1 MIVRREPSR
10 EPARWR
16 RPGRRPLFVAFV
28 ALTAWRPP
36 AGAQELEP
44 RAYAANPIGVRFA
57 ALSFGYSTGDV
68 VFEPTSPITDVAA
81 KVYLAALGLGGT
93 FAMFGRTASLAAIV
107 PYGWADV
114 SGNVFEEARS
124 VERSGLADTRLRFG
138 VNLLG
143 GQALTL
149 PQFARRAPSTVIGT
163 SLTISTPTG
172 QYYADKLVN
181 VGTHRWAFKPEIGIS
196 HPTGPW
202 TLELSVGS
210 WFFTRNGSYYPG
222 SQTKDQDPM
231 VSLQSHVGYTIRPR
245 LWVAA
250 DLTYYAGGRAVID
263 DVPAAERQENAR
275 VGLTVSLPVRRAHSV
290 KVAWSKGAVTRLGGN
305 FDTWLVVWQT
315 TMFSQASQPAAPRAQ
330 KSIRVTSRN

>member
-1 MIVRREPSR
+1 VIVRRAPLVGPVR
-10 EPARWR
+10 CHR
-16 RPGRRPLFVAFV
+16 RALLVASL
-28 ALTAWRPP
+28 ALVSASGATAE
-36 AGAQELEP
+36 AQELEP

-68 VFEPTSPITDVAA
+68 VFEPTSPITDVSA

-107 PYGWADV
+107 PYGWANV
-114 SGNVFEEARS
+114 AGNVFEEARS
-124 VERSGLADTRLRFG
+124 AERSGLADARLRLG
-138 VNLLG
+138 VNLFG
-143 GQALTL
+143 GRALTL
-149 PQFARRAPSTVIGT
+149 PQFVRRAPSTVIGT
-163 SLTISTPTG
+163 SLTISMPTG

-181 VGTHRWAFKPEIGIS
+181 VGQHRWAFKPEIGIS

-202 TLELSVGS
+202 TLELSLGS
-210 WFFTRNGSYYPG
+210 WFFTRNGSYYG
-222 SQTKDQDPM
+222 GTTKEQRPM
-231 VSLQSHVGYTIRPR
+231 HSVQSHVGYTIRPR

-250 DLTYYAGGRAVID
+250 DVTYYAGGRAVID

-275 VGLTVSLPVRRAHSV
+275 LGLTVSLPVRRAHSV

-305 FDTWLVVWQT
+305 FDTWLVAWQT
-315 TMFSQASQPAAPRAQ
+315 TMFSRASRSGATQVQ